1 MSDLALIT
9 AKDLSLVESS
19 LNERQLKIIV
29 SKTPEKYVRSRPAK
43 GGGTWDYVSGGY
55 VKKLL
60 NLAFG
65 FEWDFEIT
73 NQMVMHNEAIVQG
86 KLTIRTNEKV
96 IVKTQFGNKDI
107 IYKKGTETP
116 LSIGN
121 DLKSAATDCLKKCAA
136 EFGFVADIYNKLDF
150 REVEITPENKI
161 ESLLEEIK
169 DLYSLKVENMSK
181 DLVRDVERVIENKE
195 VKAYLKIHKLLTEL

>member
-19 LNERQLKIIV
+19 LNEKQLKVLIG
-29 SKTPEKYVRSRPAK
+29 KTPEKYVRSRPAK

-60 NLAFG
+60 NLTFG
-65 FEWDFEIT
+65 FDWDFEIT
-73 NQMVMHNEAIVQG
+73 NQMIMHDEAIVQG
-86 KLTIRTNEKV
+86 RLTVRSNGKT

-107 IYKKGTETP
+107 IYRKGTEKP

-136 EFGFVADIYNKLDF
+136 ELGFAADIYNKADF
-150 REVEITPENKI
+150 REIDITPESKV

-169 DLYSLKVENMSK
+169 ELYSLKVENMSK
-181 DLVRDVERVIENKE
+181 QLVGDVERVIETKD
-195 VKAYLKIHKLLTEL
+195 VKAYLKIHKILSEL

>member
-86 KLTIRTNEKV
+86 KLTIRTNGKV

-195 VKAYLKIHKLLTEL
+195 VKANLKIHKLLTEL